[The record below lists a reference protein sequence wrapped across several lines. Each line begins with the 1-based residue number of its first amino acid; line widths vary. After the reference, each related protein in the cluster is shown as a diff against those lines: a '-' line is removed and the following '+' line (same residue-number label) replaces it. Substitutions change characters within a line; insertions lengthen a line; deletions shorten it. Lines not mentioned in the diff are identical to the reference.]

1 MIRRAGSVFPVL
13 ACLMIVFGMA
23 GPAAAQPVTCADLLR
38 QSKAKTSQ
46 AIKSWNAFIEAFN
59 KYAFVPDY
67 SGQDRGPQ
75 QLTPQITQ
83 IRSLSANASG
93 YIAQAVQMNC
103 KMDPFKPLQTELEDI
118 AVQLDRAV
126 LQLSN

>member
-1 MIRRAGSVFPVL
+1 M
-13 ACLMIVFGMA
+13 MA
-23 GPAAAQPVTCADLLR
+23 LRSMAFLLVVVGLSGTAMAQPVTCSDLLR

-46 AIKSWNAFIEAFN
+46 AIKSWNSFIDAFN

-103 KMDPFKPLQTELEDI
+103 KMDAFKPLQTELEDI
-118 AVQLDRAV
+118 AAQLDRAV